1 MKQQTFT
8 CNGERFTLLVKIGAQ
23 TGATLYSGNG
33 GKVYFEK
40 PVNAI
45 KSVLGLEL
53 KEAHLEKMRNFGTGK
68 YDAVLIAES
77 RIKSIQERINA
88 VSVAVAIDDD

>member
-8 CNGERFTLLVKIGAQ
+8 CNGERFQLLVKIGEH
-23 TGATLYSGNG
+23 TGTTLYSGNG
-33 GKVYFEK
+33 GKVYFQH

-45 KSVLGLEL
+45 KSAIGLEMQ
-53 KEAHLEKMRNFGTGK
+53 AMHLHKMRSFGIGD

-77 RIKSIQERINA
+77 QIKSIQERIND
-88 VSVAVAIDDD
+88 VSVAVEIADE